1 MEEHQLLLL
10 NAAAAG
16 LDSSV
21 TAAGYMYV
29 LGCLYMWPQNVQQ
42 RRLDVTLVQCNPW
55 QAGQGGA
62 WKEEPALQFLFSLLA
77 AAEVEAWLEGLL
89 LGLALAGPAG
99 QCWLSQECPAPLL
112 SRLYC
117 RLRR

>member
-1 MEEHQLLLL
+1 
-10 NAAAAG
+10 
-16 LDSSV
+16 
-21 TAAGYMYV
+21 
-29 LGCLYMWPQNVQQ
+29 MWPQNVQQ

-62 WKEEPALQFLFSLLA
+62 WKEEPALQFLFSPLA

-89 LGLALAGPAG
+89 LQLALAGPAG